1 MRLKPRWDWRQAG
14 LRRAGP
20 FAGWVLGY
28 VAVNQ
33 LGYVVIS
40 DLAEAIDHGKGQLA
54 IYSYGYLLF
63 SLPYAVVAVT
73 VITALFPAMSRS
85 GTEGDDAAVAH
96 TLSEGLTLA
105 GVVLVPASLL
115 LVTLGSPI
123 AVLVLA
129 HGHTT
134 HSGAAL
140 TGRVLIAFAVGL
152 VPFSAFQM
160 QLRAWLA
167 VHDSRTPMLVNL
179 WITALNLAADVL
191 LYAVLPPGDRV
202 IGLAAGYSLSY
213 AVGTVVF
220 AVKLRR
226 RLAPTRRSYVIR
238 THVRLIVAALIAAV
252 PTELLAALIRRG
264 AGTGAGGSLA
274 AIAVAAPIGTACFVL
289 LARRMRVQ
297 ELHHLAGLLPI
308 GRFRR

>member
-1 MRLKPRWDWRQAG
+1 
-14 LRRAGP
+14 
-20 FAGWVLGY
+20 
-28 VAVNQ
+28 
-33 LGYVVIS
+33 
-40 DLAEAIDHGKGQLA
+40 
-54 IYSYGYLLF
+54 
-63 SLPYAVVAVT
+63 
-73 VITALFPAMSRS
+73 SRS

-105 GVVLVPASLL
+105 GVVLVPATLL
-115 LVTLGSPI
+115 LVVLGSPI
-123 AVLVLA
+123 AILVLA

-140 TGRVLIAFAVGL
+140 TGRVLIAFAIGL

-179 WITALNLAADVL
+179 WITGLNLAADVL
-191 LYAVLPPGDRV
+191 LYAVLPSGDRV

-220 AVKLRR
+220 ARKLRR
-226 RLAPTRRSYVIR
+226 RLVPARRTFVIR
-238 THVRLIVAALIAAV
+238 THVRLIVAALVAAV
-252 PTELLAALIRRG
+252 PTELVALTMRH
-264 AGTGAGGSLA
+264 ATGTGSAGSLA
-274 AIAVAAPIGTACFVL
+274 SIALAAPAGLATFVWA
-289 LARRMRVQ
+289 ARRMRIE
-297 ELHHLAGLLPI
+297 ELHQLVGLIPI